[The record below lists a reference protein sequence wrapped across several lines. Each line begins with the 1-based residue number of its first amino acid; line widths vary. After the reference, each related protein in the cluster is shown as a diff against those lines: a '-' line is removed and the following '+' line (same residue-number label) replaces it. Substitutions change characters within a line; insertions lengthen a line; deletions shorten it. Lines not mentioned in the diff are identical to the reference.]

1 VAWHRHCYMLRTLH
15 IAFLCCFVATF
26 EATIR
31 ADETEQNPAERMAP
45 SAQGGKS
52 VTVLDEP
59 DVREERNRISLQNQL
74 HDELLRQELQTANS
88 ELQRTKAE
96 IELRQ
101 AKVDREL
108 IGPRT
113 EIERARVEVEQIS
126 TRLALENAQLQ
137 ATMQKQLASLRA
149 QREEAELQASLA
161 VAEYT
166 RRNHEYKT
174 KELAWNEH
182 FGELSAKVT
191 ERQKQTEADNY
202 VDQKPACLKEP
213 LQADGKLI
221 ISDRRIPMN
230 GPITGDLADF
240 VCGRID
246 FYNNKST
253 EYPIFIVIDESPGGS
268 VMAGYKILKTMQ
280 SSSAPVYVVVKS
292 YAASMAAA
300 ICTLAQ
306 RSFAYPNAV
315 ILHHQISTG
324 SRGNLAAQREGV
336 KLLEEWW
343 QRLAGPIATK
353 MGITIEEL
361 SRKMYAHSSTGD
373 WQEFADQA
381 VKLKWVDAVVERCSE
396 TALLK
401 SPDNIAGGTG
411 EFATRATVS
420 APATLPRLNPLDC
433 YYLYN
438 PDGFYQVK

>member
-1 VAWHRHCYMLRTLH
+1 MLHTFDLRL
-15 IAFLCCFVATF
+15 ICCSFALIGMAVL
-26 EATIR
+26 
-31 ADETEQNPAERMAP
+31 ADESGQDSTKKMVESSQAEKPPTRP
-45 SAQGGKS
+45 
-52 VTVLDEP
+52 V
-59 DVREERNRISLQNQL
+59 DVALESERDRLCLQNRLHEEQL
-74 HDELLRQELQTANS
+74 RKDLEASNAELQ
-88 ELQRTKAE
+88 KAKLE
-96 IELRQ
+96 IELTQ
-101 AKVDREL
+101 AKSDRQL

-113 EIERARVEVEQIS
+113 EIEQARVEIEQIS
-126 TRLALENAQLQ
+126 TRLALENAKLQ
-137 ATMQKQLASLRA
+137 ATMQTQLASLRA
-149 QREEAELQASLA
+149 QREQAELEASVA
-161 VAEYT
+161 AAEYT
-166 RRNHEYKT
+166 RRNNEYKT

-182 FGELSAKVT
+182 LGELSAKVT
-191 ERQKQTEADNY
+191 ERQKESEADSY
-202 VDQKPACLKEP
+202 VDERPAYLKEP
-213 LQADGKLI
+213 LQSDGKLI

-230 GPITGDLADF
+230 GPITTDLADF

-246 FYNNKST
+246 FYNNKNKDF
-253 EYPIFIVIDESPGGS
+253 PIFIVIDESPGGS

-343 QRLAGPIATK
+343 QRLAGPIAAK
-353 MGITIEEL
+353 MGMSIDEL
-361 SRKMYAHSSTGD
+361 SHQMYAHSSTGD

-381 VKLKWVDAVVERCSE
+381 VKLKWVDAVVDRCAE

-401 SPDNIAGGTG
+401 SPDNNSGAAG
-411 EFATRATVS
+411 EFATHATGNS
-420 APATLPRLNPLDC
+420 AALPRLNPLDC

-438 PDGFYQVK
+438 PDGYYQVK